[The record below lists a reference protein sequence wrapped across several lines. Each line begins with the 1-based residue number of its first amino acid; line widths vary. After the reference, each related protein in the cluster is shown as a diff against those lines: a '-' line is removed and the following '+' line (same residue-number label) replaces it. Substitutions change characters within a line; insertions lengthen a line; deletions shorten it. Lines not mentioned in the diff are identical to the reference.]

1 MKIAIIGGTGPEGS
15 GLGLRWASKGHE
27 VIIGSRK
34 AERGAEVAA
43 ELLAARPDFAIS
55 GTDNLTAVSQA
66 DVAILAVPYSAQEK
80 TLAGLKDALAG
91 KLLITVVA
99 PTGEKKTRVLR
110 LESGKSAAEEA
121 QAQLGDATRVV
132 AAFQNIGAHHLK
144 DLDYKMEC
152 DVLICGQKAVDKDVA
167 MQLAADAGLRGV
179 NAGSLQNAG
188 VVEGLTSLLIF
199 INIKN
204 KVRDAGIRITGI

>member
-1 MKIAIIGGTGPEGS
+1 MPAGGT
-15 GLGLRWASKGHE
+15 
-27 VIIGSRK
+27 
-34 AERGAEVAA
+34 AA
-43 ELLAARPDFAIS
+43 GDQSAIVYAM
-55 GTDNLTAVSQA
+55 L
-66 DVAILAVPYSAQEK
+66 P
-80 TLAGLKDALAG
+80 
-91 KLLITVVA
+91 
-99 PTGEKKTRVLR
+99 R
-110 LESGKSAAEEA
+110 LEQRFEEW
-121 QAQLGDATRVV
+121 LGEATRVV